1 MAVIRSRLALLHRPA
16 GSDSTRGG
24 QGVAPPPAHAASIAI
39 EAVSKSYGPVAALRE
54 VSVAVPS
61 GAFLALLGPSGS
73 GKTTLL
79 MGIAGFE
86 PPDCGRIL
94 LDGRDLTRVPPH
106 RRGIGM
112 VFQRYALFPHL
123 SVAENVAYPLRR
135 RGIGRAERERLV
147 RDSLD
152 LVHLAEYEERMPGQ
166 LSGGQQQRVALARA
180 LVYRPPVLLMD
191 EPLGALDRKLREQL
205 QIEIKQ
211 LQRRLGTTVVFVTH
225 DQQEALSMADRVAL
239 LRDGRVVQAGTPRD
253 LYDAPANSF
262 VADFIGEANV
272 LPGVLAA
279 DGAGIVLRTASGLAL
294 RGMPIG
300 AAAVPGAQAE
310 LVVRPSDV
318 RLCPPGTGIPARV
331 TETVYAGETVA
342 VLVDLDDQHGLI
354 VRLPV
359 AGMAWSVGDRV
370 AVSWPAAQARLFP
383 ADTGR

>member
-1 MAVIRSRLALLHRPA
+1 MGSRLAALHGPGG
-16 GSDSTRGG
+16 GSGSTRDG
-24 QGVAPPPAHAASIAI
+24 QGVTPPPARAASIAI
-39 EAVSKSYGPVAALRE
+39 EAVSKSYGPVAALRD

-86 PPDCGRIL
+86 PPDRGRIL
-94 LDGRDLTRVPPH
+94 LDGHDLTRVPPH

-123 SVAENVAYPLRR
+123 NVAENVAYALRR

-152 LVHLAEYEERMPGQ
+152 LVHLAAYEDRMPGQ

-253 LYDAPANSF
+253 LYDEPANSF
-262 VADFIGEANV
+262 VADLIGEANV

-279 DGAGIVLRTASGLAL
+279 DGAEIVLRTASGLVL
-294 RGMPIG
+294 RGTPIG
-300 AAAVPGAQAE
+300 AAAVPGTEAE
-310 LVVRPSDV
+310 LVVRPTDV
-318 RLCPPGTGIPARV
+318 RLCSPGDGIPARV

-342 VLVDLDDQHGLI
+342 VLVDLDGGHEL
-354 VRLPV
+354 VARLST

-383 ADTGR
+383 AETGR